1 MANEGRGQ
9 EEEREDDGFRNLAA
23 AAAII
28 QIQTCP
34 IARALVALYDAGL
47 NPNFRSVAGGKRA
60 GGGRGEG
67 KRGGLKRN
75 SEQHPPSTAIAPIPP
90 ATRLRIFR
98 ERAARDS
105 ESFLAPLAARAR
117 WDFGR
122 RVDDG

>member
-60 GGGRGEG
+60 GGGGEG
-67 KRGGLKRN
+67 RRETGRFKTKFRTTPALDGDRADPARHAFAYFPRASSARLG
-75 SEQHPPSTAIAPIPP
+75 IIPR
-90 ATRLRIFR
+90 AACGARALGF
-98 ERAARDS
+98 RAAR
-105 ESFLAPLAARAR
+105 R
-117 WDFGR
+117 
-122 RVDDG
+122 